1 MHADARAMTNGDL
14 HLKKGPLRCGG
25 PRALGGFFGR
35 YWPGYFRSI
44 ADKGR
49 LTEREKADLEEN
61 LTEFEADF
69 KRLASEAPP
78 GLQDVI
84 ARGFINSALIG
95 AYSSRQNLAE
105 LREEIRRESLRKQG
119 ETARAANARGS
130 RPEWEALKESLK
142 EFCAAKGLQMVG
154 SEPFAGSMLE
164 EAPFRSIF
172 ESRLDPETRKRLAK
186 RRKWPS
192 ARTVTRAIRDI
203 LKECGEAKGHS

>member
-14 HLKKGPLRCGG
+14 HLIKGPLRCGG

-44 ADKGR
+44 ADKGAR
-49 LTEREKADLEEN
+49 LTERERADLEEN

-95 AYSSRQNLAE
+95 AYSSRQDFAE
-105 LREEIRRESLRKQG
+105 LREEFRREQG
-119 ETARAANARGS
+119 ETARKANARES
-130 RPEWEALKESLK
+130 RPEWEALKEWLK
-142 EFCAAKGLQMVG
+142 EFCAGKSLPMVA
-154 SEPFAGSMLE
+154 SDPFAGSLLE
-164 EAPFRSIF
+164 EATFWDIF
-172 ESRLDPETRKRLAK
+172 ESKLDPKTRKRLAK
-186 RRKWPS
+186 RKGEWPS
-192 ARTVTRAIRDI
+192 TSTVRRAIKVI
-203 LKECGEAKGHS
+203 LEECGEAKSHS

>member
-14 HLKKGPLRCGG
+14 HLIKGPLRCGG

-44 ADKGR
+44 ADKGAR
-49 LTEREKADLEEN
+49 LTERERADLEEN

-95 AYSSRQNLAE
+95 AYSSRQDIAE
-105 LREEIRRESLRKQG
+105 LREEFRREQG
-119 ETARAANARGS
+119 ETARKANARES

-186 RRKWPS
+186 RKGKWPS
-192 ARTVTRAIRDI
+192 ASTVKRAIKAI
-203 LKECGEAKGHS
+203 LEECGEAKGHS

>member
-44 ADKGR
+44 ADKGAR
-49 LTEREKADLEEN
+49 LTERERADLEEN

-95 AYSSRQNLAE
+95 AYSSRQDFAE
-105 LREEIRRESLRKQG
+105 LREEFRREQG
-119 ETARAANARGS
+119 ETARKANARGS

-142 EFCAAKGLQMVG
+142 ELCAAKGLQMVG

-186 RRKWPS
+186 RRRKWPS